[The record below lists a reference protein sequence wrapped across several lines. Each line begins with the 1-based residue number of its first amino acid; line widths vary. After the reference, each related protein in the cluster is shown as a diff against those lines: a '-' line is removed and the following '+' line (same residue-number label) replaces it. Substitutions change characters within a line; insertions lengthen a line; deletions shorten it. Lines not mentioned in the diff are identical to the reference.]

1 MKWIGRNKRPIYENR
16 GFSVAINDDII
27 LLKKFD
33 FFNKMTPEQLRLL
46 IFGAERQEFASG
58 EMIFKEGE
66 LAESAYVVLSGTVN
80 LYRQNN
86 NSGQPIDI
94 INRNAL
100 INELALVTE
109 INRPFT
115 AIAQSNS
122 KVLEIER
129 TVFLRLI
136 KEFPDITR
144 YIYDYV
150 NERIHELA
158 NNINRMPELK

>member
-1 MKWIGRNKRPIYENR
+1 M
-16 GFSVAINDDII
+16 AINDDII

-86 NSGQPIDI
+86 NFGQPIEI

>member
-1 MKWIGRNKRPIYENR
+1 M
-16 GFSVAINDDII
+16 AINDDII

-58 EMIFKEGE
+58 EIIFKEGE

-122 KVLEIER
+122 KVLEIKR

>member
-1 MKWIGRNKRPIYENR
+1 M
-16 GFSVAINDDII
+16 AINDDII

-33 FFNKMTPEQLRLL
+33 FFSKMTTEQLRLL

-122 KVLEIER
+122 KVLEINR
-129 TVFLRLI
+129 MVFLRLV

-158 NNINRMPELK
+158 NNINRMSELK

>member
-1 MKWIGRNKRPIYENR
+1 MKWIGRNKRPVYESR
-16 GFSVAINDDII
+16 EFSVAINDDII

-86 NSGQPIDI
+86 NSGQPIEI

>member
-1 MKWIGRNKRPIYENR
+1 MKESRE
-16 GFSVAINDDII
+16 FSVAINDDII

-122 KVLEIER
+122 KVLEIKR

>member
-1 MKWIGRNKRPIYENR
+1 M
-16 GFSVAINDDII
+16 AINDDII

-122 KVLEIER
+122 KVLEIKR

>member
-122 KVLEIER
+122 KVLEIKR

>member
-1 MKWIGRNKRPIYENR
+1 M
-16 GFSVAINDDII
+16 AINDDII

-122 KVLEIER
+122 KVLEIKR

-150 NERIHELA
+150 NDRIHELA

>member
-1 MKWIGRNKRPIYENR
+1 MKWIGHNKRPVYESR
-16 GFSVAINDDII
+16 EFSVAINDDII

-33 FFNKMTPEQLRLL
+33 LFNKMPPEQLRLL

>member
-1 MKWIGRNKRPIYENR
+1 M
-16 GFSVAINDDII
+16 AINDDII

>member
-1 MKWIGRNKRPIYENR
+1 M
-16 GFSVAINDDII
+16 AINDDII

-158 NNINRMPELK
+158 NNINRMSELK

>member
-1 MKWIGRNKRPIYENR
+1 M
-16 GFSVAINDDII
+16 AINDDII

-33 FFNKMTPEQLRLL
+33 FFSKMTPEQLRLL

>member
-1 MKWIGRNKRPIYENR
+1 M
-16 GFSVAINDDII
+16 AINDDII

-86 NSGQPIDI
+86 NSGQPIEI

-158 NNINRMPELK
+158 NNINRMSELK

>member
-1 MKWIGRNKRPIYENR
+1 M
-16 GFSVAINDDII
+16 AINDDII

-86 NSGQPIDI
+86 NSGQPIEI